1 MSAGGLY
8 AQNFGNS
15 QIALASVLVLIA
27 VGLSK
32 FLKLDLEKDFTIAAL
47 RTTVQLVA
55 VGYVLRWILNSNS
68 WQVNVVVLLV
78 MTLVAGQAVFS
89 RLKHKSGKNY
99 VAALIALLGS
109 VWPLGFISLDAFFS
123 SAALEQ
129 TSFFIPYMGVLM
141 GNALSAISLGF
152 VGLERVRGE
161 NMLEIATFKALG
173 ASSFEACRRVY
184 RDILRSALTPTL
196 NSMTVVGL
204 VSLPGVMAGQLIGGV
219 DPLTAARFQILVMFL
234 VLLTSMTGSLFA
246 IILNH
251 FYFMPIWLTQNNS
264 AMTFAENSEEKL
276 ALIGPSGIGKS
287 RLLKSLSGLDDIHI
301 QQNATKSSMLA
312 LKEAKGA
319 VAYIHQRAH
328 FIPGTVED
336 NLKWPYQFKKHQQET
351 YNAQQISEWLEELGL
366 PGSILT
372 KSATTLSG
380 GEGQI
385 LHLLRSLQFHPKIIF
400 LDEPTSSLDPQRTL
414 LVESFL
420 NNWLK
425 THQAQMVF
433 ISHNEEQTKRWATK
447 VFVMNESGISP
458 MSQGTK

>member
-8 AQNFGNS
+8 TQNFGNT
-15 QIALASVLVLIA
+15 QIALASILVLIA
-27 VGLSK
+27 IGLSK
-32 FLKLDLEKDFTIAAL
+32 FLKLDLEKDFTIASL
-47 RTTVQLVA
+47 RTTVQLIA
-55 VGYVLRWILNSNS
+55 VGYILRWILNSNS
-68 WQVNVVVLLV
+68 WQVNVLVLLV
-78 MTLVAGQAVFS
+78 MTVVAAQAVFS

-99 VAALIALLGS
+99 VAALAALLGS
-109 VWPLGFISLDAFFS
+109 VWPLGFLSLEFFFS
-123 SAALEQ
+123 STAIEQ

-161 NMLEIATFKALG
+161 NMLEIATFRALG
-173 ASSFEACRRVY
+173 ANSFEACRRVY

-196 NSMTVVGL
+196 NGMTVVGL

-234 VLLTSMTGSLFA
+234 VLLTSMLGSLLA
-246 IILNH
+246 IIVNH
-251 FYFMPIWLTQNNS
+251 FYFMPEWLTQNTA
-264 AMTFAENSEEKL
+264 AMTFTIAGSEKL

-287 RLLKSLSGLDDIHI
+287 RLLKSLSGLDDKSL
-301 QQNATKSSMLA
+301 QQNAAKNSTISFS
-312 LKEAKGA
+312 EASGP

-328 FIPGTVED
+328 FIPGTVEE
-336 NLKWPYQFKKHQQET
+336 NLKWPYQFKQHH
-351 YNAQQISEWLEELGL
+351 SEKYDLDQMIHWIKELGL
-366 PGSILT
+366 PESILT

-385 LHLLRSLQFHPKIIF
+385 LHLLRSLQFNPKIIF

-420 NNWLK
+420 NSWIHS
-425 THQAQMVF
+425 HQAQMVL

-447 VFVMNESGISP
+447 VIIMNENGISAL
-458 MSQGTK
+458 

>member
-8 AQNFGNS
+8 TQHFGNA

-27 VGLSK
+27 ISLSK

-47 RTTVQLVA
+47 RTTVQLIA
-55 VGYVLRWILNSNS
+55 VGYILRWILNSNS
-68 WQVNVVVLLV
+68 WHVNVIVLLV

-99 VAALIALLGS
+99 VAAIVALLGC
-109 VWPLGFISLDAFFS
+109 VWPLGFISLEVFFS
-123 SAALEQ
+123 STAIEQ

-152 VGLERVRGE
+152 VGLERVRSE

-173 ASSFEACRRVY
+173 ANSFEACRRVY

-196 NSMTVVGL
+196 NGMTVVGL

-234 VLLTSMTGSLFA
+234 ILLTSMIGSLLA
-246 IILNH
+246 ILLNH
-251 FYFMPIWLTQNNS
+251 FYFMPEWLNQNTP
-264 AMTFAENSEEKL
+264 AMTFSLNKNEKL

-287 RLLKSLSGLDDIHI
+287 RLLKSLSGLDDASI
-301 QQNATKSSMLA
+301 QQNAAKNSILSFQ
-312 LKEAKGA
+312 EAPGA

-336 NLKWPYQFKKHQQET
+336 NLKWPYQFKQHHSEK
-351 YNAQQISEWLEELGL
+351 YNRDQIIQWIKELGL
-366 PGSILT
+366 PESILS

-385 LHLLRSLQFHPKIIF
+385 LHLLRSLQFHPRILF
-400 LDEPTSSLDPQRTL
+400 LDEPTSSLDPQRAL

-420 NNWLK
+420 NSWIQK
-425 THQAQMVF
+425 HQAQMVL
-433 ISHNEEQTKRWATK
+433 ISHNEEQTKRWASK
-447 VFVMNESGISP
+447 VIIMNENGIST
-458 MSQGTK
+458 Q